1 VISQLNIFGSD
12 SVGNKKI
19 NTGDVV
25 KVDMECVDKN
35 VYEYWYSLDQGSTGS
50 SQSAAPGNPV
60 SNMQGGAL
68 GYFSAN
74 TLQTKNAVT
83 P

>member
-1 VISQLNIFGSD
+1 MQCI
-12 SVGNKKI
+12 
-19 NTGDVV
+19 
-25 KVDMECVDKN
+25 DKN
-35 VYEYWYSLDQGSTGS
+35 VYEYWYSLDQSSTGS

-74 TLQTKNAVT
+74 TLQSRSVVSF
-83 P
+83 